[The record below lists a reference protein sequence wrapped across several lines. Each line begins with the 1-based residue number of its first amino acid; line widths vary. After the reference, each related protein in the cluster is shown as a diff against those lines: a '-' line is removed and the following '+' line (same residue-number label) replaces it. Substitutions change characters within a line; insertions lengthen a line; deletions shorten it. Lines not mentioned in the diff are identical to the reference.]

1 MAESDEKEVLTMANG
16 DRKTETPA
24 KLSSATTGVTRRL
37 GILQLG
43 WYAHEEAMPSKI
55 LSRIETGEAIKVP
68 GIIPALA
75 QLCEQ
80 DSSVKTAYLCHPS
93 VQYITKTRGEGS
105 FCGYR
110 NIQMLISYFVESKAQ
125 GCELFPNGVPS
136 ILQLQDLIEDAW
148 DRGINAKGRLE
159 TGGIRGTRKH
169 IGTPEA
175 QALFKG
181 LDIPCSVRCFRSG
194 EGGHKALDELLA
206 FVKTY
211 FRTGNGTS
219 TETKV
224 HRTDFSPIYLQRPRH
239 SLTIVGFEER
249 RDGSSDLLVLDPG
262 LRPSQQMMRA
272 VKAVEDEKGLDT
284 NISLRPHRR
293 GKWQLGWYKE
303 FETLILAS
311 SS

>member
-1 MAESDEKEVLTMANG
+1 MAERNEKEGRAIASDN
-16 DRKTETPA
+16 RKIKTPT
-24 KLSSATTGVTRRL
+24 KISSATSSTVHRL

-43 WYAHEEAMPSKI
+43 WYAHEEAMPAKI
-55 LSRIETGEAIKVP
+55 LHRIEAGEAIKVP
-68 GIIPALA
+68 GIVPVLA
-75 QLCEQ
+75 HLCEE
-80 DSSVKTAYLCHPS
+80 DSSVKKAYLCHPS
-93 VQYITKTRGEGS
+93 VQYITKFKGEGS
-105 FCGYR
+105 LCGYR
-110 NIQMLISYFVESKAQ
+110 NIQMLISYIVESKAQ
-125 GCELFPNGVPS
+125 GCELFSSGAPS

-148 DRGINAKGRLE
+148 DRNINAEGRLE

-181 LDIPCSVRCFRSG
+181 LDIPCSVRCFRSRD
-194 EGGHKALDELLA
+194 GGQNALDQLLA

-211 FRTGNGTS
+211 FTTSNGTS

-249 RDGSSDLLVLDPG
+249 RDGSSNLLVLDPG
-262 LRPSQQMMRA
+262 LRPAQQMIGA
-272 VKAVEDEKGLDT
+272 VKALKDEKGLDT

-293 GKWQLGWYKE
+293 GKWQLRWYKE
-303 FETLILAS
+303 FETLILAAS
-311 SS
+311 S